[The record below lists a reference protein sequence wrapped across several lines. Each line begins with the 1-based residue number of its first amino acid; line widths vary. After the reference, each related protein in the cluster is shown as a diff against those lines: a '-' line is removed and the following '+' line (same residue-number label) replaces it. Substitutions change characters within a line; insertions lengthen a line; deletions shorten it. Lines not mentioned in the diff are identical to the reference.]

1 MAKIGNTDLGDF
13 SLWLAPMEAVTD
25 PPFRSLC
32 KTYGADVLVS
42 EFVSSDAIV
51 RQKSLSKMDF
61 SPEERPTGIQIFG
74 HDEKSMREAAEIAAR
89 WKPDFIDLNWGCPVR
104 KIVSKGAGSG
114 ILQDIPKMI
123 RITSAVVD
131 AMRERG
137 IPVTVKTR
145 LGWDESDKP
154 IVEVAERLQDVG
166 IAAISIH
173 GRTRSQLYAGQ
184 ADWTLIGEVKA
195 NPRMHIPVFGN
206 GDVDSAAKAALM
218 RERYGVD
225 GVLIGRAA
233 IGNPWIFAQC
243 KQFLATGT
251 ESASPSFK
259 ERRRVC
265 LELFQK
271 EIEAKGERVAAQEMK
286 IHYPGFF
293 KGIPHFKPAK
303 MQLMLCS
310 TFAQAQEILENF
322 ETGMTGNCQTEN
334 SSLSMPV
341 TDSFSKPKSAQ
352 GLM

>member
-1 MAKIGNTDLGDF
+1 
-13 SLWLAPMEAVTD
+13 MEAVTD

-123 RITSAVVD
+123 RITAAVVD

-225 GVLIGRAA
+225 GVLV
-233 IGNPWIFAQC
+233 
-243 KQFLATGT
+243 
-251 ESASPSFK
+251 K
-259 ERRRVC
+259 EDKACNVLDG
-265 LELFQK
+265 LE
-271 EIEAKGERVAAQEMK
+271 KGVYIIDGVK
-286 IHYPGFF
+286 VFV
-293 KGIPHFKPAK
+293 K
-303 MQLMLCS
+303 
-310 TFAQAQEILENF
+310 
-322 ETGMTGNCQTEN
+322 
-334 SSLSMPV
+334 
-341 TDSFSKPKSAQ
+341 
-352 GLM
+352 